1 MTYQQFPEL
10 VNLLGKV
17 SAKYGR
23 RITTANDFSLL
34 AQHLSDEIGVVI
46 SSSTLKRLWGYDS
59 YESTPRI
66 STLDLLANYVGEDSF
81 QSFCESIRKDPTYVS
96 GFMTSKMVSSSELE
110 VGDTITLG
118 WNPNRLVKMRYLGED
133 AYEVVS
139 NVNSKL
145 RVGDRFHLIAAIVG
159 YPLYLSDIIRD
170 GESLPL
176 YVAGFD
182 DGITLAMKD

>member
-1 MTYQQFPEL
+1 
-10 VNLLGKV
+10 
-17 SAKYGR
+17 
-23 RITTANDFSLL
+23 
-34 AQHLSDEIGVVI
+34 
-46 SSSTLKRLWGYDS
+46 
-59 YESTPRI
+59 
-66 STLDLLANYVGEDSF
+66 
-81 QSFCESIRKDPTYVS
+81 
-96 GFMTSKMVSSSELE
+96 